1 MNNRNK
7 VITTLNRQP
16 QLRMT
21 LWLKFMNNV
30 HSIVDLTSMVAY
42 TLTGEPNEPAS
53 ILHTSSVEE
62 SSVGAKFQLEI
73 SCTWCSLS
81 IVVGEQMLKGMDTT
95 RDSDSGSGSACPPYF
110 LRSQFFGAVRR
121 NFRLLITPACQIQK

>member
-1 MNNRNK
+1 MNK
-7 VITTLNRQP
+7 V
-16 QLRMT
+16 
-21 LWLKFMNNV
+21 
-30 HSIVDLTSMVAY
+30 HSNVDLTSMVAY
-42 TLTGEPNEPAS
+42 TLTGEPNELAS

-62 SSVGAKFQLEI
+62 SSVGAKLQLEG
-73 SCTWCSLS
+73 SCTWRSLS

-95 RDSDSGSGSACPPYF
+95 RDSDPGSGSARPPYF